1 MMETKNRKKIV
12 VAGILFIFLGISLA
26 PGIYAYTH
34 NNAPVRII
42 NQQTLQKQYDLQ
54 EENTIKLH
62 IFTALGPIITRTAVL
77 DDEKHYE
84 KIQETM
90 EEINLIASTYNGN
103 TRTWLNDMGNSID
116 NLLMQLQEIG
126 LIKNEKDKQMIKY
139 QITGRLETQIGE
151 TWEQFNNNDSS
162 SFNNSLCLI
171 AGYGTQDTH
180 MEFPLRN
187 PFYLSIARTIL
198 AVLEFVLKYDFALVS
213 QILNYLS
220 SDHILNL
227 ALYCQFILDE
237 NRTMK
242 PPWVGVFTYGQNG
255 YLATVN
261 NSNATLL
268 GYAGLIVEFYFGL
281 GSLYALDATGIVGFA
296 PYAQIEQRPT

>member
-1 MMETKNRKKIV
+1 MEMKKRKKLV
-12 VAGILFIFLGISLA
+12 VVGILFIFLGISLA

-34 NNAPVRII
+34 NNALVRRV
-42 NQQTLQKQYDLQ
+42 NQQTLQKQCNLQ
-54 EENTIKLH
+54 EDNTIKLH
-62 IFTALGPIITRTAVL
+62 IFTSLGPIITRTATL
-77 DDEKHYE
+77 EDEKKYE

-90 EEINLIASTYNGN
+90 EEINMIASTYKGN
-103 TRTWLNDMGNSID
+103 THTWLNDMGKSID
-116 NLLMQLQEIG
+116 SLLTQLQEIG
-126 LIKNEKDKQMIKY
+126 LIKNENDKQMIKN
-139 QITGRLETQIGE
+139 QITGRLETQIDE
-151 TWEQFNNNDSS
+151 TWEQFNNNDN

-171 AGYGTQDTH
+171 AGYGTQYTH

-187 PFYLSIARTIL
+187 PFYLSIARTVL
-198 AVLEFVLKYDFALVS
+198 AVMEFVLKYDFELVS

-227 ALYCQFILDE
+227 ALYCQFIVDE

-255 YLATVN
+255 YQATVN

-268 GYAGLIVEFYFGL
+268 GYAGLVVEFYFGL
-281 GSLYALDATGIVGFA
+281 GSLYVLDATGIVGFA
-296 PYAQIEQRPT
+296 AHAQIEQRPT

>member
-1 MMETKNRKKIV
+1 MEMKKRKKIV
-12 VAGILFIFLGISLA
+12 AVGILFIFLGISLV
-26 PGIYAYTH
+26 PSIYAYTH
-34 NNAPVRII
+34 NNSLVKGV
-42 NQQTLQKQYDLQ
+42 NQQTLQKQCNLQ
-54 EENTIKLH
+54 EDNTIKLH
-62 IFTALGPIITRTAVL
+62 IFTALGPIITRTATL
-77 DDEKHYE
+77 KDEKTYE

-90 EEINLIASTYNGN
+90 EEINMIASTYKGN
-103 TRTWLNDMGNSID
+103 TITWLNDMGKSID
-116 NLLMQLQEIG
+116 SLLTQLQEIG
-126 LIKNEKDKQMIKY
+126 LIKNNQDKQMIKN
-139 QITGRLETQIGE
+139 QITGRLETNIEE
-151 TWEQFNNNDSS
+151 TWEQYNNNDSA
-162 SFNNSLCLI
+162 FNNSLCLI

-198 AVLEFVLKYDFALVS
+198 SVLEFVLKYDFALVS

-227 ALYCQFILDE
+227 ALYCQFIVDE

-255 YLATVN
+255 YQATVN

-268 GYAGLIVEFYFGL
+268 GYAGLVVEFYFGL
-281 GSLYALDATGIVGFA
+281 GNLYVLDATGIVGFA
-296 PYAQIEQRPT
+296 TYAQIEHRYT